1 MKKTLDPNASL
12 HYLKNMTTNNTNSNA
27 NDTHALVDLTERE
40 ILATGTLRD
49 ATIHIAEWNA
59 YEGTNYTSV
68 EEFNAGEEFYAILPL
83 WKAWQIEG
91 AQKEI
96 PMFAG
101 TMDALAAL

>member
-1 MKKTLDPNASL
+1 
-12 HYLKNMTTNNTNSNA
+12 MTKNNTTSNT

-40 ILATGTLRD
+40 ILATGTRRD
-49 ATIHIAEWNA
+49 AMIHIAEWNA
-59 YEGTNYTSV
+59 HEGTNYNTL
-68 EEFNAGEEFYAILPL
+68 EQFNAGEEFYAILPL
-83 WKAWQIEG
+83 WRAWQIEG